1 MITAMTRITM
11 MTIIANISLRT
22 VLTMKMSC
30 KTDGDGDL
38 SNLLRHRV
46 ILVPDVKLKNIG
58 SVAHLVFA
66 IRRRV
71 VGLREQA
78 ATSILNFSFHTG
90 LRSLSITE
98 VFAILAFPSRTST
111 KGSVTS

>member
-38 SNLLRHRV
+38 SNFFRHGV
-46 ILVPDVKLKNIG
+46 ILVPDVKLKNIS
-58 SVAHLVFA
+58 SVTHLVFA

-71 VGLREQA
+71 V
-78 ATSILNFSFHTG
+78 I
-90 LRSLSITE
+90 
-98 VFAILAFPSRTST
+98 
-111 KGSVTS
+111 

>member
-11 MTIIANISLRT
+11 RRIIANMSLKT
-22 VLTMKMSC
+22 VITMKMSC

-38 SNLLRHRV
+38 SNFFRHGV

-71 VGLREQA
+71 VKSREQA

>member
-1 MITAMTRITM
+1 MITAMTRMTM

-30 KTDGDGDL
+30 KTDGEGDL
-38 SNLLRHRV
+38 SNFFRHGV
-46 ILVPDVKLKNIG
+46 ILVPDVKLKNIS

-71 VGLREQA
+71 FGGANQGSE
-78 ATSILNFSFHTG
+78 HPP
-90 LRSLSITE
+90 RS
-98 VFAILAFPSRTST
+98 
-111 KGSVTS
+111 

>member
-1 MITAMTRITM
+1 MLSCKLDLIMMIVMIIMIAMITAMTRIPM

-30 KTDGDGDL
+30 KIERDVDL
-38 SNLLRHRV
+38 SNFFRHRV

-71 VGLREQA
+71 V
-78 ATSILNFSFHTG
+78 I
-90 LRSLSITE
+90 
-98 VFAILAFPSRTST
+98 
-111 KGSVTS
+111 

>member
-1 MITAMTRITM
+1 MITAMTMMTM
-11 MTIIANISLRT
+11 MTIIANMSLRT

-38 SNLLRHRV
+38 SNFFRHGV

-58 SVAHLVFA
+58 SVAHLVVA

-71 VGLREQA
+71 VEGAIKGNKQPP
-78 ATSILNFSFHTG
+78 
-90 LRSLSITE
+90 RS
-98 VFAILAFPSRTST
+98 
-111 KGSVTS
+111 